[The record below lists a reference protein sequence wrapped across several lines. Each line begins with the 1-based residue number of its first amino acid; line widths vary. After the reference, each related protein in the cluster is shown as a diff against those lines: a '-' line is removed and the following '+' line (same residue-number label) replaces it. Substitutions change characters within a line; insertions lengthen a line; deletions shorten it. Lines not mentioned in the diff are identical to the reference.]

1 MTPASLHTS
10 VAGFAEVGLRVDDLE
25 EMAAFYQKAFGLVR
39 WREYP
44 GYVFLAVSRWSP
56 EDEAASGIGTAE
68 DEGGEAPPR
77 RASDAGAGPGDPES
91 GEGFE
96 IDPEA
101 TPPPVLALIDRSRRP
116 WGWANARQAPGPA
129 GLSTL
134 DHVTFRIP
142 LEAYEDERAWL
153 EELGLEVVTG
163 EFRWMRTRALFVR
176 DPEGNPVQLVAHDP
190 SLVPW
195 EETEAG
201 ERPSEAPGE
210 SPPAGRSAP
219 GAPRGRE

>member
-1 MTPASLHTS
+1 MTPSSLHTS

-25 EMAAFYQKAFGLVR
+25 AMAAFYQKAFGLVR
-39 WREYP
+39 WRSYP

-56 EDEAASGIGTAE
+56 EDEAVAGLGMAE
-68 DEGGEAPPR
+68 DEEGEAPPR
-77 RASDAGAGPGDPES
+77 RPAGIGSDGGGDG
-91 GEGFE
+91 GEGGFE
-96 IDPEA
+96 VDPA
-101 TPPPVLALIDRSRRP
+101 STPPPVLALIDRARRP
-116 WGWANARQAPGPA
+116 WGWANARQAPGPS

-142 LEAYEDERAWL
+142 LEAYDDERAWL
-153 EELGLEVVTG
+153 EELGLEVMTG
-163 EFRWMRTRALFVR
+163 EFRWMRTRTLFVR

-201 ERPSEAPGE
+201 ERPAAGTADGAP
-210 SPPAGRSAP
+210 P
-219 GAPRGRE
+219 GAAPADAG